1 MKRLR
6 SVFSVWVIL
15 LSLVFDYEVS
25 AQDITVFGNWSLM
38 IDASDLTAGPGS
50 DVNSMY
56 MSDNDQI
63 EINILRAKGMW
74 AVYVR
79 GVPMNWHPD
88 LRFGIRRTSNGI
100 GGGWISGGTSWLEVT
115 SFDQQFF
122 MGYKQRKNID
132 VQCGLTGVSVQ
143 IPSAMYSGTVIYTV
157 MEL

>member
-1 MKRLR
+1 M
-6 SVFSVWVIL
+6 IL
-15 LSLVFDYEVS
+15 LSLVLYHGVS
-25 AQDITVFGNWSLM
+25 GQDISVLGNWSLM

-50 DVNSMY
+50 DLISTY
-56 MSDNDQI
+56 LSAEDQI
-63 EINILRAKGMW
+63 EIDILSAKGMW

-79 GVPMNWHPD
+79 DIPMNWHPD
-88 LRFGIRRTSNGI
+88 LSFGIRRTGNGI

-122 MGYKQRKNID
+122 MGNKQRKRID
-132 VQCGLTGVSVQ
+132 VQCGLTGVSAQ